1 MRQCSNTPCPA
12 PARLIHPTPPS
23 RWRIPS
29 LCSGLKGGA
38 CMVPLCFIIPVALW
52 SSYNKGYKASK
63 LRLAFNYA
71 LIAVLSAIALVA
83 TVGSSALGSL
93 LLPAT
98 VATGCLRL
106 LLACVRAIRVWL

>member
-1 MRQCSNTPCPA
+1 
-12 PARLIHPTPPS
+12 
-23 RWRIPS
+23 
-29 LCSGLKGGA
+29 
-38 CMVPLCFIIPVALW
+38 MVPLCFIIPVALW

-93 LLPAT
+93 LLPAA
-98 VATGCLRL
+98 VANGCLRL